1 MEKKKIKALEDEHT
15 LELNEWRDK
24 LACRKEV
31 LEGIVKMRGLKL
43 FNWEKNMMTVVCL
56 CSGVRGRPRS
66 QTKRKRRKQKTKQ
79 RAGKPACSSPSK
91 VFP

>member
-43 FNWEKNMMTVVCL
+43 FNWEKT
-56 CSGVRGRPRS
+56 
-66 QTKRKRRKQKTKQ
+66 
-79 RAGKPACSSPSK
+79 
-91 VFP
+91 